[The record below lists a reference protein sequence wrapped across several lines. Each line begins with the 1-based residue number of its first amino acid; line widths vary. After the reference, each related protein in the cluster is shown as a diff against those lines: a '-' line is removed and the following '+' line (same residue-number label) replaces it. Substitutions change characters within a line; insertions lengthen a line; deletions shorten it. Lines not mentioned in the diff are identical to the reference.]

1 MTDRGHD
8 SDTNPREPEIEL
20 LGKLARGF
28 LLAARGVF
36 FLAGVTAIIY
46 GSKRALI
53 QGGGWEWPGFAWRA
67 MPSASGAVWAAL
79 GLPLVLRADAVLN
92 RGRTQFALIIA
103 SAMLWF
109 GPILLQ
115 DDSAYGYILRLFA
128 TFVAFLCLAVWRTL
142 WRLTG
147 AGLPSQDADPTL

>member
-1 MTDRGHD
+1 MADPGD
-8 SDTNPREPEIEL
+8 EPDMNPREPEIEL

-28 LLAARGVF
+28 LFAARAVF

-46 GSKRALI
+46 GSKRTLI

-67 MPSASGAVWAAL
+67 MPSASGAVWVAL
-79 GLPLVLRADAVLN
+79 GLPLVLRADGVLN
-92 RGRTQFALIIA
+92 RGRTQLALIIA

-109 GPILLQ
+109 GPMWLQ

-128 TFVAFLCLAVWRTL
+128 TFVAFLCLVVWRTL
-142 WRLTG
+142 WRLTST
-147 AGLPSQDADPTL
+147 GLPSQDADPTL